1 MTFKVSI
8 VGASG
13 YTGGELLRWAL
24 VHPQMEIAQVT
35 SERLAGTAVTKLNP
49 NLRGFTQHEFVPV
62 KSLKTDVDALFLCL
76 PHKVSAPFVQQ
87 YIDTGV
93 KIVDLSAD
101 FRLHDAKVYEKYYQ
115 PHPCPQL
122 LPRAVYGLPELHREQ
137 IKKAQLVAGVGCLAS
152 SVILATAPLVKA
164 GLIDASRIIADCKI
178 GSSAGGAA
186 FDISTHHPERQGSV
200 RAYKPTG
207 HRHTAEIEQELR
219 EIAASAHAP
228 PAPGTASASS
238 SASHSPASGQPPNI
252 SVGLSPHAVEMV
264 RGIFSTIHAPVTRPL
279 TDIDVWKAYRSFYTS
294 SPFIRLVKDKGTL
307 YRYPEP
313 KAVVGTNFCDIGF
326 ELDADRPRIVAMSA
340 IDNLMRG
347 SAGPA
352 IASFNLM
359 FGLDEKLGLWQP
371 GFHPI

>member
-1 MTFKVSI
+1 MSYKISI

-13 YTGGELLRWAL
+13 YTGGEILRWSL
-24 VHPQMEIAQVT
+24 IHPEMEIAQVT
-35 SERLAGTAVTKLNP
+35 SERFAGTPVTKLNP
-49 NLRGFTQHEFVPV
+49 NLRGFTMAEFTSV
-62 KSLKTDVDALFLCL
+62 KTLKTDVDTLFLCL
-76 PHKVSAPFVQQ
+76 PHKISAPFVQQ

-93 KIVDLSAD
+93 KIIDLSAD
-101 FRLHDAKVYEKYYQ
+101 FRLHNAKTYEKYYQ
-115 PHPCPQL
+115 PHPCPEL

-164 GLIDASRIIADCKI
+164 GLIDAAHIIADSKI
-178 GSSAGGAA
+178 GSSAAGAS
-186 FDISTHHPERQGSV
+186 FDISTHHPERQGTV

-207 HRHTAEIEQELR
+207 HRHTAEIEQELN
-219 EIAASAHAP
+219 EIASAAIAQGASP
-228 PAPGTASASS
+228 
-238 SASHSPASGQPPNI
+238 SPSQNV

-264 RGIFSTIHAPVTRPL
+264 RGIFSTIHAPVSRPL
-279 TDIDVWKAYRSFYTS
+279 TDLDVWKAYRSFYS
-294 SPFIRLVKDKGTL
+294 GSPFIRLVKDKQTL

-313 KAVVGTNFCDIGF
+313 TAVMGTNFCDIGF

-352 IASFNLM
+352 IACFNLM
-359 FGLDEKLGLWQP
+359 HNLDEKMGLWVP